1 MAGRKK
7 KIEPLSERFARAVLD
22 ARERRG
28 LSQAEL
34 ADRIGV
40 SLNHVSKLEREVYSA
55 SFEMAARFIVEL
67 DMDANA
73 LIGAKPATRAVSK
86 RRRDIEGQVIRLIEG
101 LDDRTLDTAM
111 EILTALARPPRKC

>member
-1 MAGRKK
+1 MAGNRK

-55 SFEMAARFIVEL
+55 SFEMAARFILEL
-67 DMDANA
+67 GMDANA

-86 RRRDIEGQVIRLIEG
+86 KRREVEGQIVRLIEG
-101 LDDRTLDTAM
+101 LDDKTLDTAM
-111 EILTALARPPRKC
+111 EILTALMRQSRKG

>member
-1 MAGRKK
+1 MAASRK

-55 SFEMAARFIVEL
+55 SFEMAARFIIEL

-73 LIGAKPATRAVSK
+73 LIGAKPTLRAVSK
-86 RRRDIEGQVIRLIEG
+86 KRREIEGQIVRLIEG
-101 LDDRTLDTAM
+101 IDEKTLDTAL
-111 EILTALARPPRKC
+111 EILTALARQSHKA

>member
-1 MAGRKK
+1 MAGSKK

-67 DMDANA
+67 DMDANQ
-73 LIGAKPATRAVSK
+73 LIGAKPAKRAVSK
-86 RRRDIEGQVIRLIEG
+86 KRREIEGQIVRLIEG
-101 LDDRTLDTAM
+101 LDDRTLDTAS
-111 EILTALARPPRKC
+111 EILTALERQSRKG

>member
-1 MAGRKK
+1 MAGSRK

-55 SFEMAARFIVEL
+55 SFEMAARFMIEL

-73 LIGAKPATRAVSK
+73 LIGAKPTPRAVSK
-86 RRRDIEGQVIRLIEG
+86 KRREIEAQIIRLIEG
-101 LDDRTLDTAM
+101 MDERTLDVALEVLM
-111 EILTALARPPRKC
+111 VLARPTRKG

>member
-1 MAGRKK
+1 MAGSRK

-40 SLNHVSKLEREVYSA
+40 SLNHVSKLEREIYSA
-55 SFEMAARFIVEL
+55 SFEMAARFIIEL

-73 LIGAKPATRAVSK
+73 LIGASPATRVLSKK
-86 RRRDIEGQVIRLIEG
+86 RREIEGQIVRLIEG

-111 EILTALARPPRKC
+111 EILMALARQPRKA